1 MATDKTIKPELK
13 AIGEYLKTGNAKLVV
28 PEYQRAYQWSETQA
42 NKLLADIKDYI
53 DQGAVDEYFFGT
65 VISDNS
71 ETGELRLID
80 GQQRTTTF
88 LLLVNAL
95 RIVIMEK
102 LARLGDDAESRSIR
116 DQFENRLKTIFAI
129 LYNWDEDDF
138 REILDDPTLVA
149 RRPPRYE
156 NRSINEN
163 KVFLEDF
170 AKIIHGL
177 SADDIERNVYRI
189 PRRTAFNTKYTN
201 FYKNFRI
208 FYNEFSQMESSV
220 LNNFAKTFLGKCQV
234 IQINSWNFEQAV
246 AMFNSLNSDG
256 LPLTDADIISA
267 QLFANVDKE
276 NLGDFTARW
285 EEIIDRTARL
295 EREIGVDLTAV
306 LAQLMYID
314 RATNFENK
322 ANMVVVGLRKFY
334 SEGSAKTEEYTNPR
348 LAKNP
353 FAMVESIEKIIA
365 SWEKISEMPAL
376 KILLK
381 FSNLALYFLATFM
394 FNREFDAAKTRDFI
408 DELLRL
414 FALQQTTHQSFS
426 SRAFKQFL
434 LPENMKIVRAD
445 TDLAEISG
453 DFRRNIQANFS
464 RDDIRKQLIENTT
477 QNNAFVWLNDY
488 LYAAQQRTE
497 FVIPRNT
504 DVEHIMPQ
512 DAKNSENI
520 RLDAEIS
527 ADDFKIYINKLGN
540 KMLLESSLNRKI
552 GEAWFKSKQL
562 DYAKS
567 AFPLAQKLAT
577 FGEKWTA
584 SEIDA
589 KTDIVTARICDFVF
603 EG

>member
-80 GQQRTTTF
+80 GQQRATTF

-295 EREIGVDLTAV
+295 ESEIGVDLTAV

-434 LPENMKIVRAD
+434 LPENMKIVRAN